1 MRKKKL
7 VTSDIAIRV
16 LGGLTALG
24 LLYVT
29 VRSTPELI
37 RYLRMR
43 RM

>member
-1 MRKKKL
+1 VVSAL
-7 VTSDIAIRV
+7 TVQV

-24 LLYVT
+24 ILYVA

-43 RM
+43 SM